1 MIILK
6 QDVEKPCI
14 FRLSNLINDNSAEF
28 LIELQDVNLEQ
39 VKLFT
44 APNTSHDRD
53 RYDRFNITV
62 FSKEFSKYV
71 EDGYVEDGYV
81 EEISNEDLENGKIF
95 LPYGTYRYNAYVYN
109 GGGLSLENTDG
120 EIIDTD
126 QFKVVENGMV

>member
-6 QDVEKPCI
+6 QDIEKPCI
-14 FRLSNLINDNSAEF
+14 FRLSNLINDNIADF

-53 RYDRFNITV
+53 RYDRFNLTIV
-62 FSKEFSKYV
+62 SDV
-71 EDGYVEDGYV
+71 N
-81 EEISNEDLENGKIF
+81 NEDLNNGKIF

-109 GGGLSLENTDG
+109 GGGLDLANTDG

-126 QFKVVENGMV
+126 QFKVVENGIV